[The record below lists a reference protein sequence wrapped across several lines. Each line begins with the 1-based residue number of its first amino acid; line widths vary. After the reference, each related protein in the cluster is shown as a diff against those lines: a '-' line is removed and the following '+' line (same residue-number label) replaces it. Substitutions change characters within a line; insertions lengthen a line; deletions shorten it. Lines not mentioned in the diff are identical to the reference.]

1 MSDSGSQPPTPVV
14 SRDELLQRVDGDM
27 ELLEELV
34 DLFLEDLPD
43 RLQGLREALDQDD
56 VPQVHELAHSIKGS
70 VSCFAAAA
78 AFEAASQLT
87 DLARSGTRNGLKEA
101 IDILEQ
107 EMTRLQPALQEI
119 VASDS

>member
-1 MSDSGSQPPTPVV
+1 MSDSGSHLPIPIV

-34 DLFLEDLPD
+34 DLFLEDLPA
-43 RLQGLREALDQDD
+43 RLQGLREALDQNN

-87 DLARSGTRNGLKEA
+87 DLARGGATQGLKEA

-107 EMTRLQPALQEI
+107 EMTRHQPARREI
-119 VASDS
+119 VASAS

>member
-1 MSDSGSQPPTPVV
+1 MSDSGSHLPTPIV

-34 DLFLEDLPD
+34 DLFLEDLPA
-43 RLQGLREALDQDD
+43 RLQGLREALDHDN
-56 VPQVHELAHSIKGS
+56 VPLVHERAHSIKRS

-87 DLARSGTRNGLKEA
+87 DLARGGATQGLKEA

-107 EMTRLQPALQEI
+107 EMTRLQPALREI
-119 VASDS
+119 VASAS